1 MVAIVTGASSG
12 IGKEF
17 VRQITTHYPNIN
29 EVWVIARRTE
39 RLEALQKIVNVKL
52 VPITLDL
59 VNPDSVKVLKK
70 MLKEKSP
77 KVKLL
82 INSAGFGQVGGFTD
96 MNYQYSKDM
105 IALNCT
111 ALTAITHI
119 VLPYITYNGRI
130 IQMAS
135 SAAFLPQPDF
145 AVYAATKSYVLSFS
159 RSLNIELKRRKIKVT
174 AVCPGPVKTEF
185 FDLAER
191 TGEWASYKK
200 YFLADVKK
208 VVRKAL
214 LDNVKGKE
222 LSIYGISMNAFYVL
236 TKTIP
241 HRVILKVYR

>member
-1 MVAIVTGASSG
+1 MIAIVTGASSG

-17 VRQITTHYPNIN
+17 VRQLTAYYKNID
-29 EVWVIARRTE
+29 EIWVIARRTE
-39 RLEALQKIVNVKL
+39 RLKILQKLVSVKL

-59 VNPDSVKVLKK
+59 INPDSIKVLKK
-70 MLKEKSP
+70 MLREKNP
-77 KVKLL
+77 RVKLL

-96 MNYQYSKDM
+96 MDCKYSTDM

-111 ALTAITHI
+111 ALTAITHA

-145 AVYAATKSYVLSFS
+145 SVYAATKSYVLSFS
-159 RSLNIELKRRKIKVT
+159 RSLNVELKRRKIKVT

-185 FDLAER
+185 LGLAER
-191 TGEWASYKK
+191 TGKWADYKK
-200 YFLADVKK
+200 YFLVDATK

-214 LDNVKGKE
+214 TDNANGKE
-222 LSIYGISMNAFYVL
+222 MSIYGVFMNAFYII

-241 HRVILKVYR
+241 HRVILKIYK

>member
-1 MVAIVTGASSG
+1 MIAIVTGASSG

-17 VRQITTHYPNIN
+17 VRQITSHYKNIN
-29 EVWVIARRTE
+29 EIWVIARRTE
-39 RLEALQKIVNVKL
+39 RLKTLQKMVNVKL

-59 VNPDSVKVLKK
+59 INPDSIKVLKK
-70 MLKEKSP
+70 MLKERSP

-82 INSAGFGQVGGFTD
+82 VNSAGFGQVGGFTD
-96 MNYQYSKDM
+96 MDCKYSTDM

-111 ALTAITHI
+111 ALTAITHT

-130 IQMAS
+130 IQIAS

-159 RSLNIELKRRKIKVT
+159 RALNVELKRRKIKVT

-185 FDLAER
+185 FDLAEK
-191 TGEWASYKK
+191 TGKLAEYKK
-200 YFLADVKK
+200 YFFVDAVK

-214 LDNVKGKE
+214 IDSVDGKE
-222 LSIYGISMNAFYVL
+222 LSIYSIPMKAFYIL
-236 TKTIP
+236 TKTVP
-241 HRVILKVYR
+241 HRIILKIYK